1 MHRTSIDLSET
12 QRIELV
18 KLLNDRLADLIDL
31 QLQAKHAHW
40 NVKGPYFQAL
50 HLLFDGLA
58 GVLTEHI
65 DTTAE
70 RITALGGTAEGT
82 LAAVGARTSLPA
94 YPLNITEGLQHVEK
108 LSQAVARLC
117 QAVRSGIDRAAEWG
131 DQGTADLLTG
141 LSRDLDKQLWFLEAH
156 LQK

>member
-40 NVKGPYFQAL
+40 NVKGPHFYAL

-58 GVLTEHI
+58 GVLAEHI
-65 DTTAE
+65 DITAE

-82 LAAVGARTSLPA
+82 LAAVGPRTSLPA
-94 YPLNITEGLQHVEK
+94 YPLNITEGVQHVEK
-108 LSQAVARLC
+108 LAHAVARLC
-117 QAVRSGIDRAAEWG
+117 QAVRAGIDRATEWG

-141 LSRDLDKQLWFLEAH
+141 LSRELDKQLWFLEAH